1 MRTCCVALCSSH
13 LRRSVCLAPSEPV
26 ADLRRPLPLPIPAV
40 HPRRPTAFFAMAFL
54 APLLPTGLSPPRH
67 APAGLPPRILSMRTS
82 PPPPRSSGR
91 RSPGGRGDGRPR
103 RPPAPPPRSGAA
115 RPAATPA
122 PDAAAAAT
130 WQEQLRLLLSP
141 ALNGSARATLTTSL
155 LRRSPEVLRDVQAA
169 ACAALGA
176 PPRASSSSSSSSP
189 AGTRKR
195 GGGGRWDASGGTP
208 GRPPAG
214 VQGVVR
220 QVTEDVLPDVLR
232 NGPAIA
238 RSAVSSVASTL
249 VDVAADPA
257 AAVAGLSPPSPAGA
271 STGGGDGGGARAGGS
286 GGGGGGDGP
295 YGLETPA
302 YEVLA
307 SRSGYEVRRYAPFT
321 TASTV
326 MPDAGGAADGEVASA
341 LASGGGFNTLAR
353 YLFGG
358 NAAGQSMAM
367 TTPVITTTTSAPT
380 VTGGGRGSAQM
391 RREMAFVLP
400 ASAGGVGAAPAP
412 RGPGV
417 TLAPAG
423 DAVLAVVTFAG
434 WATEGEVRRQKIALQ
449 SALAVDGVALARADE
464 HLVMQY
470 DPPGTPPL
478 SRRNELAVRVLWE
491 DSAVVV

>member
-1 MRTCCVALCSSH
+1 MDRHGV
-13 LRRSVCLAPSEPV
+13 
-26 ADLRRPLPLPIPAV
+26 
-40 HPRRPTAFFAMAFL
+40 
-54 APLLPTGLSPPRH
+54 PP
-67 APAGLPPRILSMRTS
+67 
-82 PPPPRSSGR
+82 PPPPR
-91 RSPGGRGDGRPR
+91 PV
-103 RPPAPPPRSGAA
+103 AA
-115 RPAATPA
+115 AI

-141 ALNGSARATLTTSL
+141 TMNGSARATLTTSL
-155 LRRSPEVLRDVQAA
+155 LRRSPELLRDVQAA

-176 PPRASSSSSSSSP
+176 PPPASSSSPSFH
-189 AGTRKR
+189 AGVRKGAGR
-195 GGGGRWDASGGTP
+195 GLDDASGRMAG
-208 GRPPAG
+208 GPPAG
-214 VQGVVR
+214 VEGVVR

-232 NGPAIA
+232 NAPAIA

-249 VDVAADPA
+249 ADVAVDPA

-271 STGGGDGGGARAGGS
+271 STSGGGVGGAPA
-286 GGGGGGDGP
+286 GGGGGGGGGNGP

-307 SRSGYEVRRYAPFT
+307 SRSGFEVRRYAPFT

-367 TTPVITTTTSAPT
+367 TTPVITTTTSSSA
-380 VTGGGRGSAQM
+380 VTGGGGDTAQM

-400 ASAGGVGAAPAP
+400 ASVGGVDAAPAP

-434 WATEGEVRRQKIALQ
+434 WATEGEVRRQKSALL
-449 SALAVDGVALARADE
+449 SALALDGVALAQADE

-478 SRRNELAVRVLWE
+478 SRRNELAVRVVWE
-491 DSAVVV
+491 DSPVVV

>member
-1 MRTCCVALCSSH
+1 
-13 LRRSVCLAPSEPV
+13 
-26 ADLRRPLPLPIPAV
+26 
-40 HPRRPTAFFAMAFL
+40 MAFL
-54 APLLPTGLSPPRH
+54 APILPTGLAPPRR
-67 APAGLPPRILSMRTS
+67 APAGLPPRFLSMNTS
-82 PPPPRSSGR
+82 PPPPRSSVR
-91 RSPGGRGDGRPR
+91 RSSRERGDGRPR
-103 RPPAPPPRSGAA
+103 RSPPPPPRSGAA
-115 RPAATPA
+115 RPV
-122 PDAAAAAT
+122 AAASDAGSAAT
-130 WQEQLRLLLSP
+130 WHEQLRLLLSP
-141 ALNGSARATLTTSL
+141 AMNVSARATLTTSL
-155 LRRSPEVLRDVQAA
+155 LRRSPEVLRNVQSA

-176 PPRASSSSSSSSP
+176 PPPASSSSSSSSSSHV
-189 AGTRKR
+189 AARK
-195 GGGGRWDASGGTP
+195 GGGGGPRDASGGTP
-208 GRPPAG
+208 GGPPAG
-214 VQGVVR
+214 VKGVVR

-249 VDVAADPA
+249 AGVAADPA
-257 AAVAGLSPPSPAGA
+257 AAVAGLSPPSPTGA
-271 STGGGDGGGARAGGS
+271 SMGGGGGGGSRAGG
-286 GGGGGGDGP
+286 GGGGEGGDGP

-307 SRSGYEVRRYAPFT
+307 IRSGYEVRRYAPFI

-380 VTGGGRGSAQM
+380 PTGGGGGNGRM

-400 ASAGGVGAAPAP
+400 ASAGGVDAAPAP
-412 RGPGV
+412 RGPAV

-434 WATEGEVRRQKIALQ
+434 WATEGEVRRQK
-449 SALAVDGVALARADE
+449 SALLSALSMDGVALAQADE

-478 SRRNELAVRVLWE
+478 SRRNELAVRVMWK
-491 DSAVVV
+491 DSPVVV